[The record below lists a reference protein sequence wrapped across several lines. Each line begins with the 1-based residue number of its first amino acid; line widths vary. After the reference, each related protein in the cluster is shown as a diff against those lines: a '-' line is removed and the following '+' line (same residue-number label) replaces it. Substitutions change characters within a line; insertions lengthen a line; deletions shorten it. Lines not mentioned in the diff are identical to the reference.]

1 MNARNDPI
9 AAGAARSR
17 RYRQRQRDGWRVVKV
32 PVHDEYVRALVS
44 HRLLDETDVDD
55 REKVA
60 AAVDLFL
67 FVLAD
72 GAIKINSGHFA

>member
-1 MNARNDPI
+1 MTAPI
-9 AAGAARSR
+9 VTSPAARSR
-17 RYRQRQRDGWRVVKV
+17 RYRQRQRDGWRVIKL

-44 HRLLDETDVDD
+44 HRFLEEADVDD

-67 FVLAD
+67 FVLSK
-72 GAIKINSGHFA
+72 GAVKIDHSHFT

>member
-1 MNARNDPI
+1 M
-9 AAGAARSR
+9 AAPTVTSPAARSR
-17 RYRQRQRDGWRVVKV
+17 RYRQRQRGGWRVIKV

-44 HRLLDETDVDD
+44 HSFLAEADADD

-67 FVLAD
+67 FVLSE
-72 GAIKINSGHFA
+72 GAVKIDAGHFA

>member
-1 MNARNDPI
+1 M
-9 AAGAARSR
+9 AAPTVTSPAARAR
-17 RYRQRQRDGWRVVKV
+17 RYRPRQRDGWRVIKL

-44 HRLLDETDVDD
+44 HRFLDETDVDD

-72 GAIKINSGHFA
+72 GAVEINSDHFA